1 MAGNKVKCGS
11 RIEKE
16 GRNRHLVLI
25 DVENIAG
32 TPCPTPVEL
41 AWVEQ
46 QLHEVVADL
55 DDAQCVVACSHRA
68 ARTVAF
74 AFPKALR
81 RWRSGVD
88 GADLALLKE
97 MSDLRVMQRYGRVT
111 VCSGDGIFAEPLA
124 ALAEAGLVTEV
135 VSRSCALSAR
145 LKLSAQQ
152 VVALDDHGTTPPMAE
167 FGEAS

>member
-1 MAGNKVKCGS
+1 MAGTKVKCGS
-11 RIEKE
+11 GIENE
-16 GRNRHLVLI
+16 GINRHLVLI

-32 TPCPTPVEL
+32 TPCPTAVEL

-46 QLHEVVADL
+46 QLHEVIADL
-55 DDAQCVVACSHRA
+55 DDTQCVVACSHRA

-88 GADLALLKE
+88 GADLALLDE

-124 ALAEAGLVTEV
+124 ALAEAGLETAV
-135 VSRSCALSAR
+135 VSRKSALSTR
-145 LKLSAQQ
+145 LKLSAEY
-152 VVALDDHGTTPPMAE
+152 VVALDDKGTTPPMAE